1 MTSPSRGCQVLRK
14 HGVSS
19 LFLFA
24 LIVLMTQIVS
34 YFHNSLISPVDSL
47 YKPDG
52 TPQLS
57 EKAIMRHVKELSE
70 NIGYRILGTVEQDR
84 ARRYIMDEVL
94 AIQKNLENSPLSNTH
109 EIEVYYESGD
119 GAHLFDFM
127 NKYVIKKYHGLKNI
141 AVRLSNGT
149 DASKEE
155 AVLVNAHID
164 STLPS
169 PGATD
174 DALAVGILLENLR
187 ILSSQPTPL
196 TNSVVFLF
204 NDAEESL
211 QDASHMFITQSV
223 LKDSVKYV
231 VNLEACGTTGAEI
244 LFQATSDEM
253 IKAYS
258 HVPRPFATVLA
269 DDVFRTGIIISDT
282 DFRQFVQYG
291 NLTGLDMAVVQNSY
305 LYHTKKDRALYISPG
320 TAQQF
325 GGNILAILQYL
336 TSHEANMN
344 NLATSDTV
352 YFSIFNRLFFMYS
365 STTGRILNAAVGG
378 LGIYLAIRG
387 SDSIVL
393 PFLFQLLT
401 VFSAFLF
408 PNIWAYVFGNVLNK
422 GMSWFR
428 NENWPL
434 LIYLPVII
442 ASIISSSWINKKSEY
457 QTFKATILVFSL
469 MTFIPLPSA
478 YLATLIDFFMIL
490 ALVINDFVFRKQKEV
505 HLLSYVIG
513 SIGSLTVGLEAS
525 ITMLDIFVPLTGRI
539 GIEKVAD
546 NIIST
551 ICTCCFF
558 ISFPLLSPWIQRIR
572 SPCFIKFGFL
582 LSILV
587 ALSSSYILGGQ
598 DTYYDALHPR
608 RVFVQH
614 MENITSNEFSLHI
627 ATADSAPGFDKLVSN
642 VASKISEEPAVKTEV
657 NDWNSDWDTVYPF
670 SQFLGSY
677 RIPLNE
683 ESNFEHKPR
692 LSFSNKVVEN
702 GVANVTVT
710 VDYPGLIWTVL
721 SFDADLISWSLPELP
736 KYVRRHHIREV
747 SAYGINSYSFNMSY
761 VDEPI
766 FFDFVGLDA
775 IGHYPSKFEEGEHRP
790 SMRMCSSLNEVYL
803 PEWID
808 ALCMGVV
815 SAAFELD

>member
-1 MTSPSRGCQVLRK
+1 MASSSSGCQVVKK

-19 LFLFA
+19 LFLIS
-24 LIVLMTQIVS
+24 LIILMAQVVS
-34 YFHNSLISPVDSL
+34 YFHNSLLAPVDSL

-52 TPQLS
+52 SPQLS
-57 EKAIMRHVKELSE
+57 EKEIMRHVTELSE
-70 NIGYRILGTVEQDR
+70 NIGYRILGTVEEDL
-84 ARRYIMDEVL
+84 AREYIMNEIL
-94 AIQKNLENSPLSNTH
+94 AIQKNLEDSPFSNTH
-109 EIEVYYESGD
+109 QIEIYYETGD

-127 NKYVIKKYHGLKNI
+127 NKHVIKKYHGLRNI

-155 AVLVNAHID
+155 AVLVNAHVD

-187 ILSSQPTPL
+187 VLSSQPIPL
-196 TNSVVFLF
+196 THSVVFLF

-223 LKDSVKYV
+223 IKDSVKCV
-231 VNLEACGTTGAEI
+231 INLEACGTTGAEI
-244 LFQATSDEM
+244 LFQATSNEM

-258 HVPRPFATVLA
+258 HAPRPFGTVLA

-305 LYHTKKDRALYISPG
+305 LYHTKKDSPPYISPG

-325 GGNILAILQYL
+325 GENVLAILQYL
-336 TSHEANMN
+336 TSSKADMD
-344 NLATSDTV
+344 NLSTSDTV
-352 YFSIFNRLFFMYS
+352 YFSIFNRIFFMYS
-365 STTGRILNAAVGG
+365 SMTARIINATVGG

-387 SDSIVL
+387 SESIFL
-393 PFLFQLLT
+393 PFLFQLFT
-401 VFSAFLF
+401 VISAFFF
-408 PNIWAYVFGNVLNK
+408 PNLWAYVYGNVLDK

-434 LIYLPVII
+434 FIYLPVVI
-442 ASIISSSWINKKSEY
+442 ASVIISSWFNRKSEY
-457 QTFKATILVFSL
+457 QTFKATVLVFSL
-469 MTFIPLPSA
+469 MAFIPLPSA

-490 ALVINDFVFRKQKEV
+490 ALLINDFLFKNQKEV
-505 HLLSYVIG
+505 HFLCYVIG
-513 SIGSLTVGLEAS
+513 SIGSLTAGLEAS

-546 NIIST
+546 NIIGT
-551 ICTCCFF
+551 VCTCSFF
-558 ISFPLLSPWIQRIR
+558 ISFPLLSSWIQRIR
-572 SPCFIKFGFL
+572 SPCILKFGFL

-587 ALSSSYILGGQ
+587 ALVSSYILGGQ

-608 RVFVQH
+608 RVFLQH
-614 MENITSNEFSLHI
+614 MENVTSNEFSLHV
-627 ATADSAPGFDKLVSN
+627 AAADSAPGFEQLVSN
-642 VASKISEEPAVKTEV
+642 LASKISDEPIVKTEID
-657 NDWNSDWDTVYPF
+657 DWNSDWDTVYPF

-683 ESNFEHKPR
+683 EPNFEQKPR
-692 LSFSNKVVEN
+692 LSFSNKVVAN
-702 GVANVTVT
+702 GIANVTVT
-710 VDYPGLIWTVL
+710 VDHPGLIWTVI
-721 SFDADLISWSLPELP
+721 SFDADLISWSLPEVP
-736 KYVRRHHIREV
+736 NDVRRHHIREV
-747 SAYGINSYSFNMSY
+747 SAYGIDSYSFDMSY

-766 FFDFVGLDA
+766 YFDFVGLNA
-775 IGHYPSKFEEGEHRP
+775 IGHYPSKFEEGKHLP
-790 SMRMCSSLNEVYL
+790 SMHMCSKLNEDYL
-803 PEWID
+803 PEYTD
-808 ALCMGVV
+808 ALCIGVV
-815 SAAFELD
+815 SAAFQLD